1 MNTLFLTLLY
11 HPDEVDEVSRRSRD
25 GLQNQINNYQWAFIE
40 GIRQQLAP
48 GETVNVLNALPVGV
62 FPNHYKRF
70 YLKRKTFAEGF
81 SQLGGF
87 NLPWL
92 KQHSR
97 ARQAERAI
105 EKWLEASPDNRTVL
119 VYTLYL
125 PYMQAIARVKRRHPD
140 VKASVIVTDLPNEL
154 GIASGRKGWLKRVE
168 YFMGR
173 QRLALC
179 AIFDGYIL
187 LTAPMAEALHIED
200 KPCLVMEGLVGDAPA
215 VTAEGTAPDDSRPA
229 VLYTGTLNREL
240 GIDLLLEAMKGLPE
254 VQLWLCGHGDMEPE
268 IRKATLTCDHIRYF
282 GYVPQA
288 TALMLQQKAFALINP
303 RTSNGVFTRYS
314 FPSKTLEY
322 MRSGRPVLCCKL
334 EGIPAEYD
342 KLLCYIEP
350 QTAQGI
356 REAVRALLAKS
367 DAERAQ
373 MGDRARE
380 FVLREKNSRAQ
391 CGRLMTFLRSLTT
404 TSQAEQPNTKKA

>member
-11 HPDEVDEVSRRSRD
+11 HPDEVEAVSRLSRD
-25 GLQNQINNYQWAFIE
+25 GLQNQINNYQWAFIQ
-40 GIRQQLAP
+40 GLRQQLAP
-48 GETVNVLNALPVGV
+48 GETLHVLNALPVGV
-62 FPNHYKRF
+62 FPNHYRSF

-87 NLPWL
+87 NLPGL
-92 KQHSR
+92 KQRSR

-105 EKWLEASPDNRTVL
+105 ENWLKASPDNRTLL

-154 GIASGRKGWLKRVE
+154 GIASGRRGWLKRLE
-168 YFMGR
+168 YHMGH

-179 AIFDGYIL
+179 SIFDGYIL
-187 LTAPMAEALHIED
+187 LTAPMAEALHITG
-200 KPCLVMEGLVGDAPA
+200 KPILVMEGLVGEAP
-215 VTAEGTAPDDSRPA
+215 VVSAEGIAPDDQRPA

-240 GIDLLLEAMKGLPE
+240 GIDLLLEAMEGLPE
-254 VQLWLCGHGDMEPE
+254 VQLWLCGHGDMEAE
-268 IRKATLTCDHIRYF
+268 IRKASQTYDHIRYF
-282 GYVPQA
+282 GFVPQA
-288 TALMLQQKAFALINP
+288 TALMLQQKSFALINP
-303 RTSNGVFTRYS
+303 RTSNGAFTRYS

-322 MRSGRPVLCCKL
+322 MRSGKPVLCCKL

-342 KLLCYIEP
+342 ELLCYMEP

-356 REAVRALLAKS
+356 RESVQALLTKPE
-367 DAERAQ
+367 AERVQ
-373 MGDRARE
+373 MGSRARE

-391 CGRLMTFLRSLTT
+391 CGRLMMFLRNLM
-404 TSQAEQPNTKKA
+404 P